1 MPPGR
6 DSPHGNTQALRE
18 CCRTAKNGAPSRS
31 PGNPNPAIRNTMRTK
46 TEIISNEAGHLADA
60 AHDFISTTAEVAGD
74 AGVEVRKQLEAVVD
88 RGRVYYDRVCET
100 AVDGAR
106 AADEAVHQQPYK
118 SLAITLGVG
127 VIFGFLLARR

>member
-1 MPPGR
+1 MPPVGIHPMGTR
-6 DSPHGNTQALRE
+6 RFFGHVALPR
-18 CCRTAKNGAPSRS
+18 RTALLLRS
-31 PGNPNPAIRNTMRTK
+31 PGNPSTAIRNTMRTK

-60 AHDFISTTAEVAGD
+60 AHDFISTNAEVAGD
-74 AGVEVRKQLEAVVD
+74 ASVEVRKQLEAVVD

-106 AADEAVHQQPYK
+106 AAEEAVHQQPYK